1 MQTGVITMQ
10 QQELYI
16 SPLTDE
22 HAEKYRRRRRD
33 ISNPHIIYRRNTDTD
48 LVMDKDE
55 ANEHF
60 CALDPGK
67 FLFFFFS
74 FSFFFFIVVVIIH

>member
-1 MQTGVITMQ
+1 MSLILQTGVITMQ

-33 ISNPHIIYRRNTDTD
+33 IANPHIIYRRNTDTD
-48 LVMDKDE
+48 MVMDKDE
-55 ANEHF
+55 AKEHF

-67 FLFFFFS
+67 FLCP
-74 FSFFFFIVVVIIH
+74 